1 MKYPLAEKAVAQ
13 MTQSYEAFGGAVPKQ
28 AKVAVGGA
36 IAAID
41 NYIDR
46 PQGEKD
52 ALMAATALYFSTDMT
67 VYKTLPDNVDEY
79 GEQVKAILQDALAN
93 PLKPFG
99 ASRDLMQIG
108 LALSLPMKDVAIKM
122 LEQTREKI
130 SAIAEDPKLL
140 KEFIRKMQQA
150 IVKGQKDGALHFTG
164 EQPKLELKAKEVMEA
179 IKTRTEDLVAY
190 MVRLLDPPANDT
202 GKPKPASPTP

>member
-13 MTQSYEAFGGAVPKQ
+13 MTRSYNSFGGAVPKQ

-36 IAAID
+36 ITAID
-41 NYIDR
+41 AYIDR
-46 PQGEKD
+46 PAEEKD

-79 GEQVKAILQDALAN
+79 GEQVKVILQNALAN

-108 LALSLPMKDVAIKM
+108 LALSLPMKDVALEM
-122 LEQTREKI
+122 LQQTKDTL
-130 SAIAEDPKLL
+130 AEAADDPELLRKL
-140 KEFIRKMQQA
+140 INKMQQA
-150 IVKGQKDGALHFTG
+150 IVKGQADGALHFTG
-164 EQPKLELKAKEVMEA
+164 EQPKLEFKAKEVMQA
-179 IKTRTEDLVAY
+179 IKAKTEDLVAH
-190 MVRLLDPPANDT
+190 MLRLLDPPAGDR
-202 GKPKPASPTP
+202 KPASPGPSP